1 LPQTTDAPGINQTEE
16 KREDNKPILMKPIYF
31 FGQIIGI
38 IIEYILTVS
47 LFFVLYTKSLE
58 LAPILNILQNN
69 TNGYIQGEVV
79 H

>member
-1 LPQTTDAPGINQTEE
+1 
-16 KREDNKPILMKPIYF
+16 MKPIYF